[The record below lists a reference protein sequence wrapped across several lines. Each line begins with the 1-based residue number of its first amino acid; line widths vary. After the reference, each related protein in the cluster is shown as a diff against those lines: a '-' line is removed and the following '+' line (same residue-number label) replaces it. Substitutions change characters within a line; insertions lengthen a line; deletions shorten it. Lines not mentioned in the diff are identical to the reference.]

1 MAQGEAEGVKSPPTQ
16 SPCVS
21 ICKLDPKGQFCIGC
35 GRTLAQIAAA
45 GNAAATR
52 DDVGTR
58 R

>member
-1 MAQGEAEGVKSPPTQ
+1 MAQDEAEGVKAPPTQ
-16 SPCVS
+16 SPCVA

-45 GNAAATR
+45 GNAAATG
-52 DDVGTR
+52 DDVETR

>member
-1 MAQGEAEGVKSPPTQ
+1 MAKSDAQSVNNPPTQ

-45 GNAAATR
+45 GNTAGVER
-52 DDVGTR
+52 
-58 R
+58 

>member
-1 MAQGEAEGVKSPPTQ
+1 MANEKTSSPRHDPPTQ

-45 GNAAATR
+45 GAGR
-52 DDVGTR
+52 
-58 R
+58 

>member
-1 MAQGEAEGVKSPPTQ
+1 MAQDEAEDVKAPPTR

-45 GNAAATR
+45 GNAAGTGDDIETR
-52 DDVGTR
+52 P
-58 R
+58 